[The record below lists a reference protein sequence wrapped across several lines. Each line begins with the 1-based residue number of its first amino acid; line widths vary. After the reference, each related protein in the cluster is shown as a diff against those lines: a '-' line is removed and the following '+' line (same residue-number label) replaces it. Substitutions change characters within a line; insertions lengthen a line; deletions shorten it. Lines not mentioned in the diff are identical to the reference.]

1 MSVDA
6 SNFVVL
12 GQVLLAAGAV
22 GAVVVPVVKLWNKKA
37 DKHTVAS
44 QLQEMKSEQT
54 VHRGYFK
61 DVFEK
66 LEAHQR
72 RDEDLAREIMSTMS
86 SNHAE
91 VLRELGRK
99 ADR

>member
-1 MSVDA
+1 MDLSPEVIGYA
-6 SNFVVL
+6 VT
-12 GQVLLAAGAV
+12 AV
-22 GAVVVPVVKLWNKKA
+22 GGVFGGWKWIDSKIGKKA
-37 DKHTVAS
+37 DKHTVNNDIQVVRNE
-44 QLQEMKSEQT
+44 QLL
-54 VHRGYFK
+54 HRGYFK

-66 LEAHQR
+66 LEDHQR
-72 RDEDLAREIMSTMS
+72 RDEELAREVLTTMA